1 MLKSGRCDS
10 DVFPDTGGG
19 SDYSDSEF
27 RPIRAPKQIS
37 ETSTKRAT
45 IGNDDILIAGFSSD
59 DESTESPACSQNES
73 LASENSD
80 SSSKQEDNSDSFTEP
95 EDNSD
100 ISEKQ
105 DDNSNSSSKQ
115 EDNSDSSAK
124 QDDKSD
130 SLAKRNER
138 MSDEWWKD
146 PNKPK
151 VESVQTIENSKVM
164 EVRVLPP
171 QEFLDR
177 MESEEDET
185 SRRDRSLTSSNLSKQ
200 DRSLKVEEPEK
211 PKLTR
216 ELLLKILSSFR
227 TSKSSRLAKILA
239 DQNIQIELGNLKA
252 NIVITELVFLYSL
265 YFFYQFANLIVRYT
279 LLFRRFREDFFFA

>member
-1 MLKSGRCDS
+1 MFILLLSILLKSGRCDS

-59 DESTESPACSQNES
+59 DESTESPVFSQNES

-80 SSSKQEDNSDSFTEP
+80 SSSKQEDNSDS
-95 EDNSD
+95 
-100 ISEKQ
+100 
-105 DDNSNSSSKQ
+105 
-115 EDNSDSSAK
+115 SAK

-130 SLAKRNER
+130 ISEKRNER

-177 MESEEDET
+177 MESDQDET
-185 SRRDRSLTSSNLSKQ
+185 SRRDRSLTSSGLSKQ

-252 NIVITELVFLYSL
+252 NIIITELVFLYSL
-265 YFFYQFANLIVRYT
+265 YFFINLQI
-279 LLFRRFREDFFFA
+279 

>member
-1 MLKSGRCDS
+1 LLKSGRCDS

-59 DESTESPACSQNES
+59 DESTESPAFSQNES
-73 LASENSD
+73 LESENSD
-80 SSSKQEDNSDSFTEP
+80 SSSKQ
-95 EDNSD
+95 
-100 ISEKQ
+100 
-105 DDNSNSSSKQ
+105 DDK
-115 EDNSDSSAK
+115 SDSSAK
-124 QDDKSD
+124 QNDNSD
-130 SLAKRNER
+130 ISAKRNER
-138 MSDEWWKD
+138 MSDEWWRD

-177 MESEEDET
+177 MESDQDET
-185 SRRDRSLTSSNLSKQ
+185 SRRDRSLTNSNLSKQ

-252 NIVITELVFLYSL
+252 KLLLLNWSFCIHYTFLSIGK
-265 YFFYQFANLIVRYT
+265 F
-279 LLFRRFREDFFFA
+279 DC

>member
-1 MLKSGRCDS
+1 LLKSGRCDS

-59 DESTESPACSQNES
+59 DESTESPAFSQNES

-80 SSSKQEDNSDSFTEP
+80 SSSKQ
-95 EDNSD
+95 
-100 ISEKQ
+100 
-105 DDNSNSSSKQ
+105 
-115 EDNSDSSAK
+115 
-124 QDDKSD
+124 DDKSD
-130 SLAKRNER
+130 SSSKRNER
-138 MSDEWWKD
+138 MSDEWWRD

-177 MESEEDET
+177 MESDQDET
-185 SRRDRSLTSSNLSKQ
+185 SRRDRSLTSSNLFKQ

-239 DQNIQIELGNLKA
+239 AQNIQIELGNLKA
-252 NIVITELVFLYSL
+252 NIIITELVFLY
-265 YFFYQFANLIVRYT
+265 
-279 LLFRRFREDFFFA
+279 

>member
-59 DESTESPACSQNES
+59 DESTESPAFSQNES

-80 SSSKQEDNSDSFTEP
+80 SSSKQ
-95 EDNSD
+95 
-100 ISEKQ
+100 
-105 DDNSNSSSKQ
+105 
-115 EDNSDSSAK
+115 
-124 QDDKSD
+124 DDKSD
-130 SLAKRNER
+130 SSSKRNER
-138 MSDEWWKD
+138 MSDEWWRD

-177 MESEEDET
+177 MESDQDET
-185 SRRDRSLTSSNLSKQ
+185 SRRDRSLTSSNLFKQ

-239 DQNIQIELGNLKA
+239 AQNIQIELGNLKA
-252 NIVITELVFLYSL
+252 NIIITELVFLY
-265 YFFYQFANLIVRYT
+265 
-279 LLFRRFREDFFFA
+279 

>member
-59 DESTESPACSQNES
+59 DESTESPAFSQNES

-80 SSSKQEDNSDSFTEP
+80 SSSKQ
-95 EDNSD
+95 
-100 ISEKQ
+100 
-105 DDNSNSSSKQ
+105 
-115 EDNSDSSAK
+115 
-124 QDDKSD
+124 DDKSD
-130 SLAKRNER
+130 SSSKRNER
-138 MSDEWWKD
+138 MSDEWWRD

-185 SRRDRSLTSSNLSKQ
+185 SRRDRSLTSSNQFKQ

-252 NIVITELVFLYSL
+252 NIIITELVFLYPL
-265 YFFYQFANLIVRYT
+265 YFFINWQI
-279 LLFRRFREDFFFA
+279 